1 MRQLRTILRL
11 RLQAKLNLRQI
22 KTSLRLSLVAV
33 QKICSK
39 AETLDLDW
47 PAIEE
52 LELHAKAFLIEMYF
66 HNRCICQHVRQY
78 HSGTTTVPAH
88 MPGRHKKHHHGHQGD

>member
-1 MRQLRTILRL
+1 MQQLRTILRL

-39 AETLDLDW
+39 AETLDLD
-47 PAIEE
+47 
-52 LELHAKAFLIEMYF
+52 
-66 HNRCICQHVRQY
+66 
-78 HSGTTTVPAH
+78 
-88 MPGRHKKHHHGHQGD
+88 

>member
-1 MRQLRTILRL
+1 MRQLQTILRL

-52 LELHAKAFLIEMYF
+52 LDDQQLASRFYPQADTRVSSAFQL
-66 HNRCICQHVRQY
+66 
-78 HSGTTTVPAH
+78 P
-88 MPGRHKKHHHGHQGD
+88 D